1 MSDER
6 ERRAARRP
14 GVVEWL
20 NGRSGF
26 LESVVIFVC
35 TFAIGV
41 IVICAITAA
50 LMVGWAVFG

>member
-1 MSDER
+1 VN
-6 ERRAARRP
+6 
-14 GVVEWL
+14 VVEWL

-41 IVICAITAA
+41 IVICAIAAA
-50 LMVGWAVFG
+50 LMIGWAVFG